1 MQQRLWSYSSRVPDQ
16 EHAVVAIRSAAPQQ
30 PQLKHHHH
38 HTPRTNPD
46 GLPHYDPRSG
56 FGKKEGSWRSESA
69 EKWIHVIPVI
79 VLFCLFV
86 LWWFSV
92 SGITNWGRVWVSWVY
107 LFDFFDGFLFL
118 GNWWFWFLVRSAC
131 EKKSPFG
138 KMGVSCLVWN
148 LFLGSE
154 DWVVA
159 LIFFGNCYMWLL
171 CLTLRYYKLGQSF
184 NLLFFSAWF
193 LWWVSVLALISCS
206 LKTNCCCGK
215 MV

>member
-1 MQQRLWSYSSRVPDQ
+1 MQQRLWSFSSRVPDQ

-56 FGKKEGSWRSESA
+56 FGKKEGSWRSVSA

-92 SGITNWGRVWVSWVY
+92 SVKV
-107 LFDFFDGFLFL
+107 
-118 GNWWFWFLVRSAC
+118 
-131 EKKSPFG
+131 
-138 KMGVSCLVWN
+138 
-148 LFLGSE
+148 
-154 DWVVA
+154 
-159 LIFFGNCYMWLL
+159 
-171 CLTLRYYKLGQSF
+171 
-184 NLLFFSAWF
+184 
-193 LWWVSVLALISCS
+193 VSVDGRITAIRETEIPLPLNETRIDIAILAAAAMSPIASVPQNLTVNKATEVPSAE
-206 LKTNCCCGK
+206 KE
-215 MV
+215 

>member
-16 EHAVVAIRSAAPQQ
+16 EYTVVAIGSAAPQQ

-56 FGKKEGSWRSESA
+56 FGKKEGSWRSVSA

-92 SGITNWGRVWVSWVY
+92 SVKVVSIDRRITAIRETEIPLPLNESRIDIAILAAAAMSPIA
-107 LFDFFDGFLFL
+107 
-118 GNWWFWFLVRSAC
+118 LVPQNLTVNKATEVPSA
-131 EKKSPFG
+131 EKK
-138 KMGVSCLVWN
+138 
-148 LFLGSE
+148 
-154 DWVVA
+154 
-159 LIFFGNCYMWLL
+159 
-171 CLTLRYYKLGQSF
+171 
-184 NLLFFSAWF
+184 
-193 LWWVSVLALISCS
+193 
-206 LKTNCCCGK
+206 
-215 MV
+215 